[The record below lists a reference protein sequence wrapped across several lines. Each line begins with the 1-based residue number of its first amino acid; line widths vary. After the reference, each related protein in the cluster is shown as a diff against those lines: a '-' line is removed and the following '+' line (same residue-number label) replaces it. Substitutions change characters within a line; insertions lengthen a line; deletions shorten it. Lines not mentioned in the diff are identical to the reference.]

1 VRVLVTGAS
10 GMLGRGVALALADRG
25 DQVTV
30 LQRHPAGLGLPEVL
44 TDISD
49 AESVRAAVT
58 NQDAVIHLAAKV
70 NVIGPAAEYERVNVQ
85 GTRAVVSACVTA
97 GVRRLVHVSS
107 PSVAHSGHALI
118 GRGADPADPVAA
130 RGPYARSKAAAELIA
145 LGADRGRLAVV
156 AIRPHSVWG
165 PGDTQLV
172 ARVVDRARR
181 GRLPL
186 IGSGAALIDSTYVV
200 NAVEALVAA
209 LDRCVEARC
218 QALVVTNGE
227 PRPVAELLAA
237 VCCAAGVPQ
246 PKRHVPVRLA
256 RAGGT
261 LVESLWTLTQGLR
274 AAHNGDDPP
283 LTRFLVE
290 QLSTAH
296 WFDQRLTRQV
306 LHWQPRIS
314 LDEGF
319 AELQRWYSHGGPAP
333 VDPRWEL
340 RPRTPGVSRRNS

>member
-1 VRVLVTGAS
+1 MRVLVTGAT

-49 AESVRAAVT
+49 VDVVRAAVS
-58 NQDAVIHLAAKV
+58 NQDAVVHLAAKV
-70 NVIGPAAEYERVNVQ
+70 NVIGPDAEYERVNVE
-85 GTRAVVSACVTA
+85 GTRVIVHACMKA

-107 PSVAHSGHALI
+107 PAVAHSGSSLI
-118 GRGADPADPVAA
+118 GVGADPADPVAA

-145 LGADRGRLAVV
+145 LGADGDQLAVV
-156 AIRPHSVWG
+156 AVRPHLVWG

-181 GRLPL
+181 GRLPI
-186 IGSGAALIDSTYVV
+186 IGSGAALVDTTYVV
-200 NAVEALVAA
+200 NAVEALLAA
-209 LDRCVEARC
+209 LGRCTEARG

-227 PRPVAELLAA
+227 PRPIGELLTAI
-237 VCCAAGVPQ
+237 CRAAGVPE
-246 PKRHVPVRLA
+246 PTRRVPVSLA
-256 RAGGT
+256 RASGT
-261 LVESLWTLTQGLR
+261 LVQSLWTMTRSRRPGR
-274 AAHNGDDPP
+274 HDDDPP

-290 QLSTAH
+290 QMSTAH
-296 WFDQRLTRQV
+296 WFDQRHARQV
-306 LHWQPRIS
+306 LQWRPRVS

-319 AELQRWYSHGGPAP
+319 AELQRWYRHGGTAPA
-333 VDPRWEL
+333 
-340 RPRTPGVSRRNS
+340 SRL

>member
-25 DQVTV
+25 DRVTV
-30 LQRHPAGLGLPEVL
+30 LQRRPAGLGLPEML

-49 AESVRAAVT
+49 VAAVRT
-58 NQDAVIHLAAKV
+58 AVSNQDAVIHLAAKV
-70 NVIGPAAEYERVNVQ
+70 NVVGPEAEYERINVH
-85 GTRAVVSACVTA
+85 GTRSVVNACLTA

-107 PSVAHSGHALI
+107 PSVAHAGSSLI
-118 GRGADPADPVAA
+118 GHGADPADPVAA

-145 LGADRGRLAVV
+145 LDADSAELAVV
-156 AIRPHSVWG
+156 AVRPHVVWG

-181 GRLPL
+181 GRLPF
-186 IGSGAALIDSTYVV
+186 IGSGAALVDTTYVD
-200 NAVEALVAA
+200 NAVEALTAA
-209 LDRCVEARC
+209 LDHCVDARG

-227 PRPVAELLAA
+227 PRPVAELIAA
-237 VCCAAGVPQ
+237 MCRAAGVQEPTW
-246 PKRHVPVRLA
+246 RVPVGLA

-261 LVESLWTLTQGLR
+261 AVESLWTLTQGLR
-274 AAHNGDDPP
+274 RGRTDDDPP

-296 WFDQRLTRQV
+296 WFDQRLARQV
-306 LHWQPRIS
+306 LQWQPRVS

-319 AELQRWYSHGGPAP
+319 AELQRWYAHGGSAP
-333 VDPRWEL
+333 VDPR
-340 RPRTPGVSRRNS
+340 

>member
-209 LDRCVEARC
+209 LDRCVEARG

-333 VDPRWEL
+333 VNPRWEL
-340 RPRTPGVSRRNS
+340 RPQTPGVSRRNS